1 MVELLR
7 LETAYNI
14 GLNDK
19 EYLENAI
26 VEYEKQQDS
35 VKNDNSVKFF
45 YGLCLELNGNMDM
58 AVNIYETLN
67 WEIEE
72 SVAIRYMICKIFTG
86 SYEEAIAVF
95 ENTIEDIRSVKLN
108 SLYFT
113 ALYHVNRDL

>member
-45 YGLCLELNGNMDM
+45 Y
-58 AVNIYETLN
+58 
-67 WEIEE
+67 
-72 SVAIRYMICKIFTG
+72 
-86 SYEEAIAVF
+86 
-95 ENTIEDIRSVKLN
+95 
-108 SLYFT
+108 
-113 ALYHVNRDL
+113 